1 MLDRLISGAGA
12 VTDAADRSVRSLG
25 IGWSGREAAGR
36 PGSLIVAGVLAL
48 LSGMLVLAGFEAT
61 DPLTPVPVTP
71 AQIAAARDLG
81 DRTYSTITGS
91 LSAIYVEAYADD
103 ETAAWYYFLIDPVA
117 RTGVTVRS
125 TRPPEAL
132 LTYRVSGLLRADP
145 GYARE
150 VYAPYD
156 EGATRAGLK
165 IEGALVLDAS
175 AGMAGPRT
183 TVDLSGPLPAGGSPV
198 EVTGAWLGSYLG
210 ICGRGLGPDQR
221 CDPGEEDRYE
231 IVVFDPTSRRAIR
244 VLVRD
249 VPEFGGEA
257 TFTGSL
263 HRAER
268 IVEEAKTAEGNTF
281 SELDLHVSDRYVLED
296 AQPPASAPL
305 AFALAVLLFAVAG
318 VIVIGLASGYLIYRR
333 TDGPL
338 PSPATTLATGEGIP
352 VRITGLVRT
361 PTGVELVREA
371 PGDLIR
377 FLLGRPIAT
386 EPTDATTAEAES
398 EPMASTLV
406 VQRAEQ
412 PHGINLGHGDL
423 TRLTRGRVMTFRA
436 PRPAIRVTAGTG
448 AVLLS
453 FDSEADRDRAI
464 AELLDES
471 GLASDGQSQTT

>member
-25 IGWSGREAAGR
+25 IGSPGREAAGR
-36 PGSLIVAGVLAL
+36 PGSLVVAGVLAL
-48 LSGMLVLAGFEAT
+48 LSGMFALAGLEAT
-61 DPLTPVPVTP
+61 DPATPVRFTP
-71 AQIAAARDLG
+71 AQVAAAPDLR

-91 LSAIYVEAYADD
+91 LSAAYVETYGDQDA
-103 ETAAWYYFLIDPVA
+103 AAWYYFLIDPVA

-145 GYARE
+145 RYVRE

-165 IEGALVLDAS
+165 IESALVLDAS
-175 AGMAGPRT
+175 AGAAGPRT
-183 TVDLSGPLPAGGSPV
+183 TLDLSGPLPAGGSPV
-198 EVTGAWLGSYLG
+198 EVTGSWLGSYLG
-210 ICGRGLGPDQR
+210 ICGRDLGRDQR

-231 IVVFDPTSRRAIR
+231 IVVFDRTSRHAIR

-268 IVEEAKTAEGNTF
+268 IVDEAKTADGNAF
-281 SELDLHVSDRYVLED
+281 SDLDLRVSDRYVLEE
-296 AQPPASAPL
+296 AGSPASAPL

-318 VIVIGLASGYLIYRR
+318 VIVIGLASGYLVYRR
-333 TDGPL
+333 SDQPL
-338 PSPATTLATGEGIP
+338 PSPATTLAMGEGIP

-361 PTGVELVREA
+361 ATGVELVREA
-371 PGDLIR
+371 PGDLVR
-377 FLLGRPIAT
+377 FLLGRRIDT
-386 EPTDATTAEAES
+386 GSTDAMTAEP
-398 EPMASTLV
+398 EPITSTLL
-406 VQRAEQ
+406 VQRAGQ
-412 PHGINLGHGDL
+412 PHGISLGLGEL
-423 TRLTRGRVMTFRA
+423 TRLTRGRVMTLYA
-436 PRPAIRVTAGTG
+436 PRPAVRVTAGTG
-448 AVLLS
+448 PVLLS
-453 FDSEADRDRAI
+453 FDSEADRDRAT
-464 AELLDES
+464 AELLAES
-471 GLASDGQSQTT
+471 GLGPDGESQPT